1 MEIIMIIKLDSV
13 LEAIELAGDAYEY
26 YLNIKTGEV
35 SMIADQIITGIDD
48 SEERSKLEEN
58 WKDYYKLP
66 TKYDIHEYSII
77 EDFISELPKGNLKS
91 TLENAISG
99 RGAFRRFKEGIRRY
113 GIEEGWYEFRDKTY
127 KEIAIK
133 WCRDRDLDYEE

>member
-1 MEIIMIIKLDSV
+1 MIIKLDSV

>member
-1 MEIIMIIKLDSV
+1 MKIKLDSV
-13 LEAIELAGDAYEY
+13 IEAIELADDAYEY

-35 SMIADQIITGIDD
+35 SLIADPIVTGLDD
-48 SEERSKLEEN
+48 SKERDKLEEN
-58 WKDYYKLP
+58 WEDYYKLP

-77 EDFISELPKGNLKS
+77 EEYISELPSGNMRN

-113 GIEEGWYEFRDKTY
+113 GIEEGWYEFRDKSY